1 MREQGLSILVSLL
14 QIMTMKWIFAIV
26 FCIAVNSYG
35 AEKNTLT
42 SGLLGE
48 GTESETPWYRIE
60 SGVEGPSFLLVGG
73 MHGNEPAGS
82 IAAGQIRH
90 WPLVKGTLV
99 VIPRANVLAL
109 SANERRLPGLDGDAG
124 DLNRHFPRTGKEEK
138 TLSPLAAEIWKF
150 AEATKPNWVVDLH
163 EGFAVNR
170 QNSES
175 VGSTILCDATE
186 ATLPLFEHSLA
197 AVNASVDDP
206 ENLFRLISN
215 SRTVNGSLV
224 RACMDRL
231 GATGSIF
238 ETTYTAQSLG
248 VRVRQHRLMMHR
260 LLTNLGMIT
269 NQPDDLIFE
278 NAHNKI
284 TRIGI
289 YIGPGV
295 FGNGPG
301 SLQRTFA
308 SLPDEFTFRVIG
320 PAEVQNNSIA
330 QFDALI
336 FPGGSGSKQAAGLG
350 ERGRENVR
358 NFVREGGSFLGI
370 CAGCYLA
377 CENFPWSLK
386 ILDAKTKSSK
396 WRRGKKV
403 LELGFTD
410 TGKEILKIDRD
421 AAPVIYQNGPIMEA
435 AGSPDI
441 PDFET
446 LAIFNT
452 EVALYESPKGIQEGS
467 PAILVGQFGKGRVIG
482 ISPHPEQ
489 SEGLTDLAPELIRW
503 ATAPRTEDS
512 IGLSR

>member
-1 MREQGLSILVSLL
+1 
-14 QIMTMKWIFAIV
+14 MKWILALGL
-26 FCIAVNSYG
+26 CIAVNSFG
-35 AEKNTLT
+35 ADENTLT
-42 SGLLGE
+42 SGLLAE

-60 SGVEGPSFLLVGG
+60 SGVEGPTFLLVGG

-109 SANERRLPGLDGDAG
+109 DANERRLPGLTGDAG
-124 DLNRHFPRTGKEEK
+124 DLNRHFPGTDEEDK
-138 TLSPLAAEIWKF
+138 TLSPIAGEIWKF
-150 AEATKPNWVVDLH
+150 AQSVKPDWVVDLH

-186 ATLPLFEHSLA
+186 ETLPLFEHSLA
-197 AVNASVDDP
+197 AVNASINDP
-206 ENLFRLISN
+206 ENLFRLLGN
-215 SRTVNGSLV
+215 SRTANGSLV

-231 GATGSIF
+231 GATGAIF
-238 ETTYTAQSLG
+238 ETTYTDRTLG

-260 LLTNLGMIT
+260 LLTNLGMIA
-269 NQPDDLIFE
+269 NEPDDLIFE
-278 NAHNKI
+278 KADTEI
-284 TRIGI
+284 TSIGI
-289 YIGPGV
+289 YVGPGV
-295 FGNGPG
+295 GGFGPMSLRETFTGLPG
-301 SLQRTFA
+301 
-308 SLPDEFTFRVIG
+308 EFTSRVIG
-320 PAEVQNNSIA
+320 PVEVQNNSIT
-330 QFDALI
+330 QFDVLI
-336 FPGGSGSKQAAGLG
+336 FPGGSGGKQAAAIG
-350 ERGRENVR
+350 EKGRENVR
-358 NFVREGGSFLGI
+358 NFVRDGGSYVGI

-377 CENFPWSLK
+377 CENFSWSLK

-410 TGKEILKIDRD
+410 TGKEVMKVDRD
-421 AAPVIYQNGPIMEA
+421 AAPVLYQNGPVMEP

-452 EVALYESPKGIQEGS
+452 EVALNKTPEGIQKGS
-467 PAILVGQFGKGRVIG
+467 PAILAGHYGKGRVVG

-489 SEGLTDLAPELIRW
+489 TEGLNNLAPELIRW
-503 ATAPRTEDS
+503 ATAPRATADS
-512 IGLSR
+512 TGLSR